1 MKNLLIIFGILIGVA
16 LLGAGG
22 AYFWFENKVV
32 APGPYDEAKTLVI
45 EKGQGVRQI
54 ALNLENE
61 GLVEDHRLVLLQA
74 RISEVHRDL
83 KAGEYEFAPAMS
95 IVEILEHL
103 RSNNTVSRSVTIPE
117 GLTNREIIEI
127 LYGEEALSGDIGM
140 LGTEGMVLPETYHFS
155 LGDTRAQIVERMKAS
170 LQQLKEEIFTAQS
183 LENLPLKSWT
193 EVLILASIVE
203 KETAVPAERP
213 KVASVFINRL
223 RKGMRL
229 QSDPTVIYA
238 LTKGE
243 RELGRPLTRADW
255 KVQDPYNTYYTDR
268 LPPGPIANPGRDSI
282 IAVLKPEKTEYL
294 YFVANGDG
302 GHAFAKNLKDHNRNV
317 AAWRRVKKSK
327 SQ

>member
-1 MKNLLIIFGILIGVA
+1 
-16 LLGAGG
+16 
-22 AYFWFENKVV
+22 
-32 APGPYDEAKTLVI
+32 
-45 EKGQGVRQI
+45 
-54 ALNLENE
+54 
-61 GLVEDHRLVLLQA
+61 
-74 RISEVHRDL
+74 
-83 KAGEYEFAPAMS
+83 
-95 IVEILEHL
+95 
-103 RSNNTVSRSVTIPE
+103 
-117 GLTNREIIEI
+117 
-127 LYGEEALSGDIGM
+127 
-140 LGTEGMVLPETYHFS
+140 
-155 LGDTRAQIVERMKAS
+155 
-170 LQQLKEEIFTAQS
+170 
-183 LENLPLKSWT
+183 
-193 EVLILASIVE
+193 
-203 KETAVPAERP
+203 
-213 KVASVFINRL
+213 
-223 RKGMRL
+223 MRL